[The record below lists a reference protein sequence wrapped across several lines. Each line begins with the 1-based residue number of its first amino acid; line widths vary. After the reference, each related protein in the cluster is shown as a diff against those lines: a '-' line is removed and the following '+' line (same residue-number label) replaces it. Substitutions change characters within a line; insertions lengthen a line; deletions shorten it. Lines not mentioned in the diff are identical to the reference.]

1 MPSSTVLS
9 GADSW
14 ITVDAA
20 VGNDKFHFNH
30 APLRL
35 DGLAVTA
42 PDGSAAEAE
51 NLNRG
56 KLRST
61 FDLQLKQSGTYRVAV
76 VNDGVFARWKEDG
89 KPKRYFGKPEGMA
102 QAVPAKADELEV
114 SQSLGRV
121 ETFVTAGKPSAVKPV
136 GRGLELA
143 PVTHPND
150 LYAGETATFQMLLD
164 GQPAP
169 DLEMTIVAG
178 GIRYRDQVG
187 EIKAKTDKDGKFS
200 VMAAAGPVLGRGRHG
215 RRQGQRAAGQEA
227 PPVLRRHL
235 RSAQALIRLKAQAAM
250 SAPCPTRPGAPAPV
264 ARGLRRPA
272 LAAGPAGRRAGGRH
286 HGHHLVGPAGAARGL
301 RRNLR
306 APGHPG
312 RAGRGGGR
320 DEHLGRPQRHHPLQP
335 RRPWLARAARR
346 LLARADASRWR
357 WPKKAAAPMTPPSAR
372 WSTPGASARTSAPS
386 NRPRPPPSKRPAR
399 CGWRRVKLDPE
410 RRAAWQEGG
419 TYLDLSSIAKGH
431 GVDRAAQALDALGA
445 TGYLVEVGGELRA
458 RGLRPD
464 GQPWRVAV
472 EVPDASDAHALA
484 LPLRDLSIATS
495 GDYRRHAGSG
505 DARYAHTIDPRDG
518 QPVRNG
524 VASVTVLHADCMQAD
539 ALATALT
546 VLGETEGLDLAR
558 RHGLAAL
565 FILREAGG
573 FRLAAT
579 PAFQALAAQS

>member
-1 MPSSTVLS
+1 MLS

-169 DLEMTIVAG
+169 DL
-178 GIRYRDQVG
+178 
-187 EIKAKTDKDGKFS
+187 K
-200 VMAAAGPVLGRGRHG
+200 
-215 RRQGQRAAGQEA
+215 
-227 PPVLRRHL
+227 
-235 RSAQALIRLKAQAAM
+235 
-250 SAPCPTRPGAPAPV
+250 
-264 ARGLRRPA
+264 
-272 LAAGPAGRRAGGRH
+272 
-286 HGHHLVGPAGAARGL
+286 
-301 RRNLR
+301 
-306 APGHPG
+306 
-312 RAGRGGGR
+312 
-320 DEHLGRPQRHHPLQP
+320 
-335 RRPWLARAARR
+335 
-346 LLARADASRWR
+346 
-357 WPKKAAAPMTPPSAR
+357 
-372 WSTPGASARTSAPS
+372 
-386 NRPRPPPSKRPAR
+386 
-399 CGWRRVKLDPE
+399 
-410 RRAAWQEGG
+410 
-419 TYLDLSSIAKGH
+419 
-431 GVDRAAQALDALGA
+431 
-445 TGYLVEVGGELRA
+445 
-458 RGLRPD
+458 
-464 GQPWRVAV
+464 
-472 EVPDASDAHALA
+472 
-484 LPLRDLSIATS
+484 
-495 GDYRRHAGSG
+495 
-505 DARYAHTIDPRDG
+505 
-518 QPVRNG
+518 
-524 VASVTVLHADCMQAD
+524 
-539 ALATALT
+539 
-546 VLGETEGLDLAR
+546 
-558 RHGLAAL
+558 
-565 FILREAGG
+565 
-573 FRLAAT
+573 
-579 PAFQALAAQS
+579 

>member
-1 MPSSTVLS
+1 MKQSMKHLAAALALCLPRAAGAHDVWVVPSSTVLS

-200 VMAAAGPVLGRGRHG
+200 VSGRSRPVLGRGRHG

-250 SAPCPTRPGAPAPV
+250 SALVSYAPCAPAPV
-264 ARGLRRPA
+264 ARVA
-272 LAAGPAGRRAGGRH
+272 YAACPRGR
-286 HGHHLVGPAGAARGL
+286 
-301 RRNLR
+301 
-306 APGHPG
+306 
-312 RAGRGGGR
+312 
-320 DEHLGRPQRHHPLQP
+320 P
-335 RRPWLARAARR
+335 RRPPRWRAPPWAPPGRPGWRCPRAAPKPPR
-346 LLARADASRWR
+346 AR
-357 WPKKAAAPMTPPSAR
+357 PS
-372 WSTPGASARTSAPS
+372 
-386 NRPRPPPSKRPAR
+386 RPRWTR
-399 CGWRRVKLDPE
+399 W
-410 RRAAWQEGG
+410 W
-419 TYLDLSSIAKGH
+419 
-431 GVDRAAQALDALGA
+431 
-445 TGYLVEVGGELRA
+445 
-458 RGLRPD
+458 
-464 GQPWRVAV
+464 
-472 EVPDASDAHALA
+472 
-484 LPLRDLSIATS
+484 
-495 GDYRRHAGSG
+495 
-505 DARYAHTIDPRDG
+505 PR
-518 QPVRNG
+518 
-524 VASVTVLHADCMQAD
+524 
-539 ALATALT
+539 
-546 VLGETEGLDLAR
+546 
-558 RHGLAAL
+558 
-565 FILREAGG
+565 
-573 FRLAAT
+573 
-579 PAFQALAAQS
+579 

>member
-1 MPSSTVLS
+1 MKQSMKHLAAALALCLPFAAGAHDVWVVPSSTVLS

-178 GIRYRDQVG
+178 GIAIATRSARSRPRPTRT
-187 EIKAKTDKDGKFS
+187 ASSRS
-200 VMAAAGPVLGRGRHG
+200 VAAAGPVLGRGRHG

-250 SAPCPTRPGAPAPV
+250 SAPVSYAPGAPRPWRAWPPPCP
-264 ARGLRRPA
+264 RGR
-272 LAAGPAGRRAGGRH
+272 
-286 HGHHLVGPAGAARGL
+286 
-301 RRNLR
+301 
-306 APGHPG
+306 
-312 RAGRGGGR
+312 
-320 DEHLGRPQRHHPLQP
+320 P
-335 RRPWLARAARR
+335 RRPPRWRAPPWAPPGRPGWRCPRAAPKPPR
-346 LLARADASRWR
+346 AR
-357 WPKKAAAPMTPPSAR
+357 PS
-372 WSTPGASARTSAPS
+372 
-386 NRPRPPPSKRPAR
+386 RPRWTR
-399 CGWRRVKLDPE
+399 W
-410 RRAAWQEGG
+410 W
-419 TYLDLSSIAKGH
+419 
-431 GVDRAAQALDALGA
+431 
-445 TGYLVEVGGELRA
+445 
-458 RGLRPD
+458 
-464 GQPWRVAV
+464 
-472 EVPDASDAHALA
+472 
-484 LPLRDLSIATS
+484 
-495 GDYRRHAGSG
+495 
-505 DARYAHTIDPRDG
+505 PR
-518 QPVRNG
+518 
-524 VASVTVLHADCMQAD
+524 
-539 ALATALT
+539 
-546 VLGETEGLDLAR
+546 
-558 RHGLAAL
+558 
-565 FILREAGG
+565 
-573 FRLAAT
+573 
-579 PAFQALAAQS
+579 

>member
-1 MPSSTVLS
+1 MLS

-200 VMAAAGPVLGRGRHG
+200 VSGRSRACTGSRPAWKTPRSACRRPRSAACPTPAPSKCSSPEPAEGPGRH
-215 RRQGQRAAGQEA
+215 
-227 PPVLRRHL
+227 V
-235 RSAQALIRLKAQAAM
+235 
-250 SAPCPTRPGAPAPV
+250 
-264 ARGLRRPA
+264 
-272 LAAGPAGRRAGGRH
+272 
-286 HGHHLVGPAGAARGL
+286 
-301 RRNLR
+301 
-306 APGHPG
+306 
-312 RAGRGGGR
+312 
-320 DEHLGRPQRHHPLQP
+320 
-335 RRPWLARAARR
+335 
-346 LLARADASRWR
+346 
-357 WPKKAAAPMTPPSAR
+357 
-372 WSTPGASARTSAPS
+372 RTH
-386 NRPRPPPSKRPAR
+386 
-399 CGWRRVKLDPE
+399 V
-410 RRAAWQEGG
+410 
-419 TYLDLSSIAKGH
+419 
-431 GVDRAAQALDALGA
+431 
-445 TGYLVEVGGELRA
+445 LRA
-458 RGLRPD
+458 RARLRPWRAWPTPPCPR
-464 GQPWRVAV
+464 GRPRKPPRWRAPPWAPPGR
-472 EVPDASDAHALA
+472 PGW
-484 LPLRDLSIATS
+484 RC
-495 GDYRRHAGSG
+495 
-505 DARYAHTIDPRDG
+505 PRAA
-518 QPVRNG
+518 PK
-524 VASVTVLHADCMQAD
+524 
-539 ALATALT
+539 
-546 VLGETEGLDLAR
+546 AR
-558 RHGLAAL
+558 RA
-565 FILREAGG
+565 RPS
-573 FRLAAT
+573 RPRWT
-579 PAFQALAAQS
+579 RWWPR

>member
-1 MPSSTVLS
+1 MKQSMKHLAAALALCLPFAAGAHDVWVVPSSTVLS

-200 VMAAAGPVLGRGRHG
+200 VKWPQPGLYWVEAGMEDAKVSVPQARSAACPTPAPSKCSSPDPAEGPGRHVRARVLRAPRPRPWRAWPTPPCPRGR
-215 RRQGQRAAGQEA
+215 
-227 PPVLRRHL
+227 
-235 RSAQALIRLKAQAAM
+235 
-250 SAPCPTRPGAPAPV
+250 
-264 ARGLRRPA
+264 
-272 LAAGPAGRRAGGRH
+272 PAGRRAGGRH

-335 RRPWLARAARR
+335 RRPRLARAARR
-346 LLARADASRWR
+346 LLARADAR
-357 WPKKAAAPMTPPSAR
+357 A
-372 WSTPGASARTSAPS
+372 GAGR
-386 NRPRPPPSKRPAR
+386 RKR
-399 CGWRRVKLDPE
+399 RRL
-410 RRAAWQEGG
+410 
-419 TYLDLSSIAKGH
+419 
-431 GVDRAAQALDALGA
+431 
-445 TGYLVEVGGELRA
+445 
-458 RGLRPD
+458 
-464 GQPWRVAV
+464 
-472 EVPDASDAHALA
+472 
-484 LPLRDLSIATS
+484 
-495 GDYRRHAGSG
+495 
-505 DARYAHTIDPRDG
+505 
-518 QPVRNG
+518 
-524 VASVTVLHADCMQAD
+524 
-539 ALATALT
+539 
-546 VLGETEGLDLAR
+546 
-558 RHGLAAL
+558 
-565 FILREAGG
+565 
-573 FRLAAT
+573 
-579 PAFQALAAQS
+579 